1 MVCTGIDTECRSKA
15 TGFCRIPVSNYRI
28 TADFD
33 WIFNSLFVWVTVNMK
48 QSIFLIITVTFCVN
62 LAEAAPTDIGNR
74 RELLVDDFLI
84 ESMSD
89 GAALK
94 LHKPVAKEI
103 VFKHDVPW
111 EGSGCGYHSIFKDG
125 DKYRMYYK
133 AWQLSVTKG
142 KLAPA
147 DANFTCYA
155 ESEDGILWTRPKLG
169 LVEYPKGSG
178 NKDNNIVIG
187 LFREPWMGKASPD
200 PVHPAVFKD
209 ANPDCPPD
217 ARYKAVLRSRGK
229 GEKGLLI
236 LKSPDGFNW
245 SMLSEKPVI
254 TAGAFDSQNLA
265 FWDPVRKEYRAY
277 WRIFSNKIRD
287 IRTATSKDM
296 ITWGNQVDLKF
307 PGSSPEHLYTNQIQ
321 SYYRAPH
328 IFVGFPSRY
337 IDRGWSKSMEALPEL
352 EHRKLRSSI
361 TERYGTAITEV
372 LFMSSRDATTFKRW
386 PEAFIRPGIERHNQW
401 KYGDN
406 YVAWQLVETASS
418 MKGAPNELSL
428 YSTEGYWTEKNDQ
441 LRRYT
446 MRLDGFVSAS
456 APMSGGSLT
465 TRPLVFDGKE
475 LALNF
480 SSSAAGGIKV
490 EIRDESGK
498 AIPGFS
504 AADCEDVFGD
514 AIDRPV
520 YWKDKGS
527 DVSSLKGKTV
537 RLHITLKDA
546 DLFAFQFR

>member
-1 MVCTGIDTECRSKA
+1 MKRTILL
-15 TGFCRIPVSNYRI
+15 I
-28 TADFD
+28 
-33 WIFNSLFVWVTVNMK
+33 LFSACGSFSAK
-48 QSIFLIITVTFCVN
+48 
-62 LAEAAPTDIGNR
+62 AAPIDIGNR

-84 ESMSD
+84 ESFD
-89 GAALK
+89 GGTALK
-94 LHKPVAKEI
+94 LHHPTAKEI
-103 VFKHDVPW
+103 VFTHDAPW

-133 AWQLSVTKG
+133 AWQLSVTEG

-155 ESEDGILWTRPKLG
+155 ESEDGIHWIRPKLG

-178 NKDNNIVIG
+178 NKENNIVIG
-187 LFREPWMGKASPD
+187 LFKEAWMGEAKPD

-209 ANPDCPPD
+209 ENPDCPAE

-229 GEKGLLI
+229 KGLLI
-236 LKSPDGFNW
+236 LKSPDGFHW
-245 SMLSEKPVI
+245 SLLTEEPVI

-296 ITWGNQVDLKF
+296 ITWTNQADLKF
-307 PGSSPEHLYTNQIQ
+307 PGSSPEHLYTNQIKP
-321 SYYRAPH
+321 YYRAPH
-328 IFVGFPSRY
+328 LFIGFPSRY

-352 EHRKLRSSI
+352 KHRRLRSSI
-361 TERYGTAITEV
+361 SERYGTAITEA
-372 LFMSSRDATTFKRW
+372 LFMSSRDAISFKRW

-406 YVAWQLVETASS
+406 YLAWQLVETQSS

-428 YSTEGYWTEKNDQ
+428 YSTEGYWTEKSDM

-456 APMSGGSLT
+456 APMSGGSFT
-465 TRPLVFDGKE
+465 TKLLKFDGKE

-498 AIPGFS
+498 AIKGFS
-504 AADCEDVFGD
+504 AADCEEIFGD

-520 YWKDKGS
+520 FWKNKGS
-527 DVSSLKGKTV
+527 DVSNLKGKTI
-537 RLHITLKDA
+537 RLHFALKDA
-546 DLFAFQFR
+546 DLFAFRFRTGAGQ